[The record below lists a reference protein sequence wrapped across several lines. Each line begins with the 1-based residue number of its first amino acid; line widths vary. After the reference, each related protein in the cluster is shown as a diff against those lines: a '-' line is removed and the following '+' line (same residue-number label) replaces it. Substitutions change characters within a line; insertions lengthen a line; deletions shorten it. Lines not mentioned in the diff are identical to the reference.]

1 MRVSEKVIL
10 VVTSVE
16 AERQAILQGLKGDRR
31 FDVVL
36 GGVGSIAAGIN
47 TALALAEKEYRLVIS
62 AGIAGGF
69 PNRAEVSS
77 VVVASEIIV
86 ADLGVETLEGFATI
100 ESLGFGPNKVN
111 TELTQGAKLIE
122 ALGNSG
128 IPLHKGPILTVSTV
142 TGTQDSANELLRRVP
157 NAVAEAMEGFGVAY
171 AAQTKGIPV
180 IEVRAISN
188 LVGPRDRAAWKIKEA
203 LEALTVASSK
213 FSEVFF
219 Q

>member
-86 ADLGVETLEGFATI
+86 ADLGVETLEGFTTI
-100 ESLGFGPNKVN
+100 ETLGFGSNKVN
-111 TELTQGAKLIE
+111 TELTQGEKLIE

-128 IPLHKGPILTVSTV
+128 IVLHKGPILTVSTV
-142 TGTQDSANELLRRVP
+142 TGTQASANELLKRVP

-180 IEVRAISN
+180 LEVRAISN
-188 LVGPRDRAAWKIKEA
+188 LVGPRDRDVWKIKEA

>member
-213 FSEVFF
+213 FS
-219 Q
+219 